1 MERRRV
7 ELGRVQ
13 ETLLIPLRARA
24 DETRRRRP
32 LTRDPRSVE
41 VADALD
47 RDLTR
52 VGGRLRLLGPVF
64 RGVVLDEWVREFL
77 EEHPSGTV
85 VEIGV
90 GLNTRYE
97 RLDNGAATWVEIDL
111 PDVIALRRELFAEH
125 DRRRMAAGSATEPD
139 WAAAVA
145 AAPGPYVFV
154 FEAVL
159 IYLSEDGARSAV
171 DVIRD
176 RFPGSVLLMDT
187 VGSAEARRPRAVNV
201 GWSCDD
207 PGELAAWGLRLRDS
221 RTLWDLPP
229 QARARLTPGRRL
241 LSALLDRASRG
252 AGTRLSRFD
261 VDGW

>member
-24 DETRRRRP
+24 AETRRRRP

-97 RLDNGAATWVEIDL
+97 RLDNGAVTWVEIDL

-125 DRRRMAAGSATEPD
+125 DRRRMVAGSATEPD

-145 AAPGPYVFV
+145 AAP
-154 FEAVL
+154 
-159 IYLSEDGARSAV
+159 ARTSSSPRPCSSTSPRTAPAPPSTSSAT
-171 DVIRD
+171 
-176 RFPGSVLLMDT
+176 GSPAP
-187 VGSAEARRPRAVNV
+187 S
-201 GWSCDD
+201 S
-207 PGELAAWGLRLRDS
+207 
-221 RTLWDLPP
+221 
-229 QARARLTPGRRL
+229 
-241 LSALLDRASRG
+241 
-252 AGTRLSRFD
+252 
-261 VDGW
+261 

>member
-24 DETRRRRP
+24 AETRRRRP

-41 VADALD
+41 VAEALD

-64 RGVVLDEWVREFL
+64 RGVVLDGWVREFL
-77 EEHPSGTV
+77 DEHPSGTV

-97 RLDNGAATWVEIDL
+97 RLDNGSATWVEIDL

-125 DRRRMAAGSATEPD
+125 DRRRMVVGSAAEPD

-145 AAPGPYVFV
+145 AAPGPYLFV
-154 FEAVL
+154 SEAVL
-159 IYLSEDGARSAV
+159 IYLDEAGARSAV
-171 DVIRD
+171 DVIRR

-187 VGSAEARRPRAVNV
+187 VGSAEARRPRAVDA

-207 PGELAAWGLRLRDS
+207 PAELAAWGLRLRDS
-221 RTLWDLPP
+221 RTLWDLPRE
-229 QARARLTPGRRL
+229 ARARLTPGRRL
-241 LSALLDRASRG
+241 LSALLDRASR
-252 AGTRLSRFD
+252 AGGSRLSRFD
-261 VDGW
+261 VDGL

>member
-24 DETRRRRP
+24 AETRRRRP
-32 LTRDPRSVE
+32 LTSDPRSVE
-41 VADALD
+41 VAEALD

-52 VGGRLRLLGPVF
+52 VGGRLTLLGPVF
-64 RGVVLDEWVREFL
+64 RGVVLDDWVREFL
-77 EEHPSGTV
+77 EEHPAGTV
-85 VEIGV
+85 VEIGA

-97 RLDNGAATWVEIDL
+97 RLDNGTATWVEIDL

-125 DRRRMAAGSATEPD
+125 DRRRMVAGSAAEPE

-145 AAPGPYVFV
+145 AAPGPYLFV
-154 FEAVL
+154 SEAVL
-159 IYLSEDGARSAV
+159 IYLTEDGARSAV

-187 VGSAEARRPRAVNV
+187 VGSAEARRRRAVDV

-207 PGELAAWGLRLRDS
+207 PGELAPWGLRLRDS

-229 QARARLTPGRRL
+229 RARARLTPGRRV

-252 AGTRLSRFD
+252 GGSRLSRFD
-261 VDGW
+261 VDGL